1 MKKKI
6 SSFIL
11 LLASL
16 TSCNKYLEI
25 IPKGKFIPET
35 VADFEDLSANPSY
48 SSSEYAL
55 LERMSDGIYMPDTYV
70 KSGFNTSSS
79 KTYIWAE
86 SFYVNPETDNGW
98 DPNYANIFN
107 ANIILQNIPKLP
119 ANEKVRIDQIKGD
132 AYCNRASAYLNLIL
146 LYAPVYQESR
156 ATSDLGVPILTE
168 PDLEAKPKRASSKEV
183 YDFILNDL
191 IQAEQLLPDQA
202 KNIYRND
209 KKTAQAILAR
219 IYLQM
224 GNYVEAL
231 AYAQKVLMTKSTLL
245 DYNTWSFI
253 NPTRPHSG
261 ITNRPLPQDD
271 SERIA
276 YRTTSFGSA
285 LINTCISPDLLAG
298 LDKKDLRFK
307 FFWSE
312 LESNGKPTKEPY
324 PVYIKYDLNFNIG
337 VPEMMLIAAE
347 CQARLGKV
355 NEALSYLNKLREKR
369 FTPTDFKTLQ
379 AATAETA
386 LKLVIQERQIELFGR
401 GQRWFDMKRL
411 DKDPLFKKDYK
422 RANIEGSYTL
432 KQGSP
437 KFVCQIPPKVLLMN
451 SNIVPNPR

>member
-1 MKKKI
+1 MIKKI
-6 SSFIL
+6 SSLIL
-11 LLASL
+11 LLVSL
-16 TSCNKYLEI
+16 SSCNKYLDI

-35 VADFEDLSANPSY
+35 VDDFEDLSANPSY
-48 SSSEYAL
+48 SSSGYAL
-55 LERMSDGIYMPDTYV
+55 LERLSDGIYMPESYV

-79 KTYIWAE
+79 KTYMWAE
-86 SFYVNPETDNGW
+86 SFYVNPEPDNGW

-119 ANEKVRIDQIKGD
+119 ANEKTRIDQIKGD
-132 AYCNRASAYLNLIL
+132 AYCNRGSAYLNLIL
-146 LYAPVYQESR
+146 LYAPVYQASTV
-156 ATSDLGVPILTE
+156 ASDLGVPILTE

-191 IQAEQLLPDQA
+191 TQAEQLLPEQA
-202 KNIYRND
+202 EHILRND

-219 IYLQM
+219 TYLQM

-231 AYAQKVLMTKSTLL
+231 AYAQKVLAVKSTLI
-245 DYNTWSFI
+245 DYNTWSFV
-253 NPTRPHSG
+253 NPARPHG
-261 ITNRPLPQDD
+261 GTTNRPLPQND

-276 YRTTSFGSA
+276 YRTTSFGTA
-285 LINTCISPDLLAG
+285 LTNTCISPDLLAIVN
-298 LDKKDLRFK
+298 KNDLRFK
-307 FFWSE
+307 FFWSN
-312 LESNGKPTKEPY
+312 LENNGKPTTEPY
-324 PVYIKYDLNFNIG
+324 PVYIRSELNFNIG

-369 FTPTDFKTLQ
+369 FAPSDFKALQ
-379 AATAETA
+379 TATAEAA

-422 RANIEGSYTL
+422 RANMEGSYTL